1 MLGSNNIHQES
12 IVKKSVLA
20 LSCLVLGAVSQ
31 LAAQAPSKVGII
43 HIQNAILSTKDGQTA
58 LKAIEERSAPKKK
71 ELEKKQS
78 EIQALRDQLNK
89 LGSVGSEEQK
99 QKLMRDIDAKTKV
112 FNRDVEDAQAEFD
125 QENGKV
131 FNELGGKVMV
141 VLDKYAK
148 DNGYAVIFDVS
159 NQQTSQV
166 LFAANGIDITQEVV
180 SLYDKNAPAAGAPT
194 PAATKPAA
202 APPTKPPAAAPKK

>member
-31 LAAQAPSKVGII
+31 VAAQAPSKVGII

-148 DNGYAVIFDVS
+148 DNGYALIFDVS